1 MKMLANPVISVVGT
15 GLEEGTLDLSAVAT
29 ATATGIV
36 TDLAAFDAA
45 AANAILVVASVA
57 DCLRELRTRAT
68 PRACSAEATAADTEV
83 VLVGAAAFP

>member
-1 MKMLANPVISVVGT
+1 MKILANPVISVGGR
-15 GLEEGTLDLSAVAT
+15 GLEEGIA
-29 ATATGIV
+29 

-68 PRACSAEATAADTEV
+68 PRACSAEATAADTAG
-83 VLVGAAAFP
+83 VLVGTAAFP